1 MKLSF
6 LTSKKIDNL
15 AKKAD
20 KYSCKGEFEK
30 SISCYE
36 KMIEL
41 LPEPKEDWEA
51 YEWAKAS
58 LGDTY
63 YILKDYNSALQ
74 EFQEAIGYTDNPF
87 VFLRYGQ
94 CCYLTGDYETAKKY
108 LSMAL
113 DFGGEEVF
121 ETEDKCYRQMAEENQ
136 VEEEYIKEDELEE
149 IDFENN
155 PFSLPEDF
163 LYLQKESDK
172 LEYLWDIEPIRWDMI
187 YEKNVNLFY
196 MIPEELYNND
206 FTFITLVAIMG
217 ATLKL
222 EKFNAFEEWLP
233 IFKKVINYRPDYE
246 MVYVWEGLYHI
257 KKGNIS
263 EAINCIQNIVKQYGT
278 RAIKNFYYF
287 DNEVYNF
294 YMKYMKN

>member
-6 LTSKKIDNL
+6 LISRKIDKL

-20 KYSCKGEFEK
+20 SYSCKGEFEK

-36 KMIEL
+36 KIIEL
-41 LPEPKEDWEA
+41 LPEPKEEWEA
-51 YEWAKAS
+51 YDWTKAS

-63 YILKDYNSALQ
+63 YILKEYNLALQ
-74 EFQEAIGYTDNPF
+74 EFQEVIGYTYNPF

-94 CCYLTGDYETAKKY
+94 CCYLTGDDETAKKY

-121 ETEDKCYRQMAEENQ
+121 ETEDKCYRQMAQ
-136 VEEEYIKEDELEE
+136 KSQIVEECTKEDDLAE
-149 IDFENN
+149 IDFKNN
-155 PFSLPEDF
+155 PYSLPKEYLF
-163 LYLQKESDK
+163 LQNESEK
-172 LEYLWDIEPIRWDMI
+172 LEYLWNNEPRPWDVI
-187 YEKNVNLFY
+187 YDKYVELFH

-206 FTFITLVAIMG
+206 FAYWEIVPIMA

-222 EKFNAFEEWLP
+222 EKFDAFEKWLP
-233 IFKKVINYRPDYE
+233 VFKKVISYRYDYE
-246 MVYVWEGLYHI
+246 TIYVWEGLYHI

-263 EAINCIQNIVKQYGT
+263 EAINCIQNVVKQDGT
-278 RAIKNFYYF
+278 RAIKDFYYF

-294 YMKYMKN
+294 YLKNMKK